1 MGRQEYYFVASLFVG
16 SVVTAVVLTD
26 ILLRIRDGPRR
37 KNECAKKAKI
47 IHPVPQSTKVK
58 QASTG
63 SSVKAPAPP
72 ISQGR
77 LLEK

>member
-1 MGRQEYYFVASLFVG
+1 MGRQDYYFVATLVVG

-26 ILLRIRDGPRR
+26 ILVRLRDGPRR

-47 IHPVPQSTKVK
+47 IQPVPQSTKVR
-58 QASTG
+58 QASAG
-63 SSVKAPAPP
+63 SSVKAPAHPV
-72 ISQGR
+72 SQGR

>member
-1 MGRQEYYFVASLFVG
+1 M
-16 SVVTAVVLTD
+16 TAVVLTD

-47 IHPVPQSTKVK
+47 IQPVPQSTKVK
-58 QASTG
+58 QPSTG